1 MRGMDAQTG
10 KAIDGELHLV
20 QSMADILTTPIG
32 SRIMRRDYGSRLLEL
47 VDAPFNAA
55 TRLQMFAAVATALL
69 RWEPRISLTRVE
81 ISTGDRRGA
90 FVIDLEA
97 TRTDL
102 PKPTPV
108 QLTVPV
114 RLSAGA
120 TTIA

>member
-1 MRGMDAQTG
+1 MRGMDARTG
-10 KAIDGELHLV
+10 KAIEGEAHLL

-32 SRIMRRDYGSRLLEL
+32 SRVMRRDYGSRLLSL

-55 TRLQMFAAVATALL
+55 SRLQMCAAIATALL

-81 ISTGDRRGA
+81 ISAGDRRGA
-90 FVIDLEA
+90 FLIDLEA
-97 TRTDL
+97 NRTDL

-108 QLTVPV
+108 QLSIPV
-114 RLSAGA
+114 RFAAGA